1 MLSNLPIR
9 RCSAP
14 ADVLADL
21 RRFGAA
27 LIDEV
32 LGPSELVGLARSLG
46 VVAPH
51 RDSGPDGVT
60 SIEDRGVGSPG
71 MAGFTRAELL
81 PHTDRS
87 GVDEPP
93 ILLLTACGRRPCS
106 GGESLLVDGQVV
118 HDDLARNA
126 PDALVALSAPRSA
139 LFGGADG
146 HLGSVFT
153 RGAEGVVAI
162 RLRLDSL
169 VRFAPAA
176 VPHLP
181 VLRAAIRRHM
191 IVLPV
196 RAGSGY
202 VLNNH
207 RWLHGRRGFEGPRLM
222 YRVIA
227 DPLPGAVPGGFEP
240 EAPLPIMERALDRA
254 CEPLS

>member
-1 MLSNLPIR
+1 MLLNSPIR

-21 RRFGAA
+21 QRIGAA

-32 LGPSELVGLARSLG
+32 HRPADLVELARSLG
-46 VVAPH
+46 TVAPH

-60 SIEDRGVGSPG
+60 AIEDRGAESPA
-71 MAGFTRAELL
+71 MAGFTRAELS

-87 GVDEPP
+87 GIESPP
-93 ILLLTACGRRPCS
+93 IVLLTACGREPHT
-106 GGESLLVDGQVV
+106 GGESLIVDGRAVYE
-118 HDDLARNA
+118 DLAHNA
-126 PDALVALSAPRSA
+126 PDALAALCEPRSV

-153 RGAEGVVAI
+153 PASDGVVAI

-169 VRFAPAA
+169 VRFSPAVAPHI
-176 VPHLP
+176 PT
-181 VLRAAIRRHM
+181 LRAAIQRHTT
-191 IVLPV
+191 VLAV

-202 VLNNH
+202 VLNNR

-227 DPLPGAVPGGFEP
+227 DPLPGTVPVGFRPEDAVTSGK
-240 EAPLPIMERALDRA
+240 RALDPA
-254 CEPLS
+254 CGPVS